1 MSRSRAQIAIDFNE
15 LEIAAKRKK
24 MTLAQ
29 MSEICGRTS
38 SYLATMGK
46 TGHISREVYED
57 LKTRLKID
65 VAAKERPVEVP
76 EQMTL
81 ALSPSEVTLSPETM
95 RELARM
101 IAAEIF
107 GMAQEDDRK

>member
-1 MSRSRAQIAIDFNE
+1 MARSRAQIAIDFEE

-29 MSEICGRTS
+29 MSEICGRSS
-38 SYLATMGK
+38 SYLSTMGK

-65 VAAKERPVEVP
+65 VAAKERVEVP

-81 ALSPSEVTLSPETM
+81 AISPSEVTLSPETM
-95 RELARM
+95 RELAKM
-101 IAAEIF
+101 IAGEIF
-107 GMAQEDDRK
+107 GMVQEDDRK

>member
-1 MSRSRAQIAIDFNE
+1 MSRSRAQIAINYEE
-15 LEIAAKRKK
+15 LEIAAKKKK

-65 VAAKERPVEVP
+65 VAAKERVEVP

-81 ALSPSEVTLSPETM
+81 AISPSEVTLSPETM
-95 RELARM
+95 RELAKM

-107 GMAQEDDRK
+107 GMVQEDDRK

>member
-1 MSRSRAQIAIDFNE
+1 MARSRAQVFIDFEE
-15 LEIAAKRKK
+15 LEMAAKKKK

-38 SYLATMGK
+38 SYLSTMGK

-65 VAAKERPVEVP
+65 VAAKERVEVP

-81 ALSPSEVTLSPETM
+81 AISPSEVTLSPETM
-95 RELARM
+95 RELAKM
-101 IAAEIF
+101 VAGEIF
-107 GMAQEDDRK
+107 GMVQEDDRK

>member
-1 MSRSRAQIAIDFNE
+1 MARSRAQIAIDFNE
-15 LEIAAKRKK
+15 LEIAAKLKK

-46 TGHISREVYED
+46 SGHISREVYED

-65 VAAKERPVEVP
+65 VAAKERVEVP

-81 ALSPSEVTLSPETM
+81 AISPSEVTLTPETM
-95 RELARM
+95 RELAKM

-107 GMAQEDDRK
+107 GMVQEDDRK

>member
-1 MSRSRAQIAIDFNE
+1 MARSRAQIAIDFNE

-65 VAAKERPVEVP
+65 VAAKERVEVP

-81 ALSPSEVTLSPETM
+81 AISPSEVTLSPETM
-95 RELARM
+95 RELSKM

-107 GMAQEDDRK
+107 GMVQEDDRK

>member
-1 MSRSRAQIAIDFNE
+1 MARSRAQIAIDFEE
-15 LEIAAKRKK
+15 LEMAAKRKK

-57 LKTRLKID
+57 LKKRLKID
-65 VAAKERPVEVP
+65 VAAKERVEVP

-81 ALSPSEVTLSPETM
+81 AISPSEVTLSPETM
-95 RELARM
+95 RELAKM

-107 GMAQEDDRK
+107 GMVQEDDRI